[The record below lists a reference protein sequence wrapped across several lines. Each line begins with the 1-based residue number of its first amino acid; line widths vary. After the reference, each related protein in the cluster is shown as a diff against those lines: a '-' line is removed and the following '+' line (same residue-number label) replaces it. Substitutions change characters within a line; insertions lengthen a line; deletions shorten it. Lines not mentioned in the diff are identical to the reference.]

1 MLQTLL
7 RPALQ
12 VLSGKHLGV
21 QLALIGG
28 NLLFNVVANAGFKVS
43 AASSTWRGF
52 LLWQVVG
59 NLAGFVTVLTL
70 TGLLRFQPL
79 HVAYPLT
86 AGLAVIGVQ
95 VLAARWF
102 FHESITAAQWVGT
115 LLVAIGI
122 MLVSHR

>member
-1 MLQTLL
+1 MLHTLL

-43 AASSTWRGF
+43 AASTTWRGF

-79 HVAYPLT
+79 HIAYPLT

-95 VLAARWF
+95 VLAAKWF
-102 FHESITAAQWVGT
+102 FHESITSVQWLGT
-115 LLVAIGI
+115 LLVVFGI
-122 MLVSHR
+122 VLVSHR